1 MMKRMAAVPG
11 RHFLACLFEYMFSG
25 CGMSSEEF
33 AAALQAQYARR
44 ASPLGLTVEELDF
57 EHFPAKNG
65 YPGIPVKAWIRF
77 LNCAELVDGEVF
89 AWTAK
94 AAEVT
99 WKDGPV
105 TYRTWVWSSAVTRR
119 EEMMNRNLG
128 ERTTRDSTSK

>member
-1 MMKRMAAVPG
+1 MGP
-11 RHFLACLFEYMFSG
+11 EQ
-25 CGMSSEEF
+25 

-44 ASPLGLTVEELDF
+44 AGPIGLTVEELDF

-65 YPGIPVKAWIRF
+65 YPGISVKAWIRF
-77 LNCAELVDGEVF
+77 PNCAELVDGEVF

-128 ERTTRDSTSK
+128 ERTIRDSNSK

>member
-1 MMKRMAAVPG
+1 MPLFIGASIRIYVSKVVLWDRSKLPRCRRSTCG
-11 RHFLACLFEYMFSG
+11 RAG
-25 CGMSSEEF
+25 
-33 AAALQAQYARR
+33 
-44 ASPLGLTVEELDF
+44 PIGLTVEELDF

-77 LNCAELVDGEVF
+77 PNCAELVDGEVF

-128 ERTTRDSTSK
+128 ERTNRDSNSK